1 MGVQHKGNFLSD
13 GQAIT
18 TASGTTLN
26 AASTNVLDLVADNL
40 GEGNPVD
47 VVIELTEAVVGGVA
61 PTLVV
66 KLESDSAVGMGSKRT
81 ELQTRT
87 FAAADIQS
95 KGRLIKVGIPTPIKR
110 YVQLYYTLVPGAA
123 AITAGK
129 VTAYLERR
137 EV

>member
-1 MGVQHKGNFLSD
+1 MGVQHKGNFFSD
-13 GQAIT
+13 GQALT

-26 AASTNVLDLVADNL
+26 VASTNVLDLVSDNL

-47 VVIELTEAVVGGVA
+47 LIVEIPEAVVGGVS

-66 KLESDSAVGMGSKRT
+66 KLESDSNEAMGTKRT
-81 ELQTRT
+81 EIQTRT
-87 FAAADIQS
+87 FAAADIQA

-110 YVQLYYTLVPGAA
+110 YTQLYYTLVPGAA